1 MDQVWPSTTTPHI
14 REFRAY
20 FAVRVDPLCLDACFV
35 GDMFEHLWTLVF
47 IAHLSHEEADLV
59 ERVRYLV
66 AQLIDE
72 ERLTRLGRSND
83 ERELIEECV
92 LTIKFPVELHNAHTF
107 LVLSKILQL
116 LVNGLLWLDVVG

>member
-1 MDQVWPSTTTPHI
+1 MNSGRNLVI
-14 REFRAY
+14 G
-20 FAVRVDPLCLDACFV
+20 VDPLCLNACFV

-47 IAHLSHEEADLV
+47 IADLSHEEADLV

-66 AQLIDE
+66 AQLVDE
-72 ERLTRLGRSND
+72 ERLARLARSDN

-92 LTIKFPVELHNAHTF
+92 LTIKFPIELHNAHAF

-116 LVNGLLWLDVVG
+116 FINGLL

>member
-1 MDQVWPSTTTPHI
+1 MD
-14 REFRAY
+14 
-20 FAVRVDPLCLDACFV
+20 
-35 GDMFEHLWTLVF
+35 EHLWTLVF

-72 ERLTRLGRSND
+72 ERLARLGRSND

-92 LTIKFPVELHNAHTF
+92 LTIKFPVELNNAHAF

-116 LVNGLLWLDVVG
+116 LINGLFWLDVVG